1 MGFQSLL
8 FMMICCGKEKNTL
21 CVYLSGT
28 TPILVAVDVTARGF
42 DIPYDAH
49 VNCFALEGKLS
60 NKCLCCWSRT
70 PGASELSIRNL
81 PPLAIGDPS
90 NLDATSLLI
99 ANKGRV
105 MQGIQT
111 PSMVRR
117 AASDEPNGE
126 GSVAIRSTLTLSQ
139 RIAATST
146 YPTKLH
152 QLCHVS
158 STFLSSCDSKQIM
171 SLSPTL

>member
-42 DIPYDAH
+42 DIPHDAH

-90 NLDATSLLI
+90 NLDATW
-99 ANKGRV
+99 V
-105 MQGIQT
+105 
-111 PSMVRR
+111 
-117 AASDEPNGE
+117 
-126 GSVAIRSTLTLSQ
+126 
-139 RIAATST
+139 
-146 YPTKLH
+146 
-152 QLCHVS
+152 
-158 STFLSSCDSKQIM
+158 
-171 SLSPTL
+171 